1 MKKVFL
7 AFLIAFHFFGSQIAF
22 ATREARPLPTD
33 QRLRVLVYN
42 PNDVFKY
49 TGFYGYESSIVFAP
63 DETISSLTM
72 GDSVAW
78 QMIPNANR
86 LFIKPI
92 ENDATTNMTVITN
105 KRVYH
110 FELHASFAENINDP
124 NMVFSV
130 KFLYPEDENGAE
142 LASSDNSLDEPDA
155 DDSSRNYDY
164 TISGD
169 EAIAPIKIFDDGVH
183 TYIEYDKHTQELP
196 AFYVV
201 YPDNTEGIVNFS
213 VKGKYIVIH
222 RIASKF
228 TIRRGTEVGC
238 IFNENLLNHEN
249 KS

>member
-7 AFLIAFHFFGSQIAF
+7 AFLFIFHSLNAQTAWAI
-22 ATREARPLPTD
+22 REARPLPTD
-33 QRLRVLVYN
+33 QRLRVIVYN

-49 TGFYGYESSIVFAP
+49 IGFYGYESSIVFAP

-78 QMIPNANR
+78 QIVPNANR

-110 FELHASFAENINDP
+110 FELHANYAKSINDP

-142 LASSDNSLDEPDA
+142 LAGNDDTDAFEIDDNSK
-155 DDSSRNYDY
+155 NYNY

-169 EAIAPIKIFDDGVH
+169 ESIAPVKIFDDGVH
-183 TYIEYDKHTQELP
+183 TYIEYDKNTQELP

-213 VKGKYIVIH
+213 IKGRYIVIH
-222 RIASKF
+222 RISSKY
-228 TIRRGTEVGC
+228 TIRRGSEVGC
-238 IFNENLLNHEN
+238 IFNESLLSKEG
-249 KS
+249 KG